1 MGCCH
6 PMRKVVPMP
15 LSLNARLLTT
25 AFGLASWCWA
35 AVAHAAPISGQVM
48 QAPAVSTAVQVPAPA
63 HLPPAPDDLH
73 AGPTGGVVRT
83 APGALPSVQS
93 PKVPAA
99 VPSTVPATAP
109 ARVSAVAAHAE
120 APVTKRPVSRETPLQ
135 RRRAAAASAKT
146 PAVAERHAGVAR
158 GAGKHPAKAL
168 TVRRAAHAKA
178 SQGAVAGA
186 TQAAATRARVAKTAA
201 PSVRHRTAGQ
211 ASPVT
216 AARTQAHLKQPRPTR
231 ATPMPVRAKALAS
244 AKAHRQPHAQRAPV
258 GHAKLARAAAP
269 IPAASR
275 SGRRA
280 DAARTAKPA
289 ATSTLA
295 ARSKAKAGAGAGAAP
310 RRHRDQA

>member
-25 AFGLASWCWA
+25 ALGLASWWWA
-35 AVAHAAPISGQVM
+35 AVAHAAPVSGQVM

-73 AGPTGGVVRT
+73 AGPAGSVVHT
-83 APGALPSVQS
+83 APGARPSVQS
-93 PKVPAA
+93 PKVPAV
-99 VPSTVPATAP
+99 VPSTAA
-109 ARVSAVAAHAE
+109 AKASAVSAHAE
-120 APVTKRPVSRETPLQ
+120 PPVAKRSVPRETPSQ
-135 RRRAAAASAKT
+135 RRRAATASAKT
-146 PAVAERHAGVAR
+146 PAVAERHAGVIR

-168 TVRRAAHAKA
+168 TVRGAAHAKA

-186 TQAAATRARVAKTAA
+186 TQTAATRARVAKTAA
-201 PSVRHRTAGQ
+201 PSARHRTAGK

-216 AARTQAHLKQPRPTR
+216 AARTQAH
-231 ATPMPVRAKALAS
+231 
-244 AKAHRQPHAQRAPV
+244 RQPHARRAPA
-258 GHAKLARAAAP
+258 GHAKLAR
-269 IPAASR
+269 
-275 SGRRA
+275 
-280 DAARTAKPA
+280 TTKPTPKPT

-295 ARSKAKAGAGAGAAP
+295 ARSKAKAGAGAAP

>member
-35 AVAHAAPISGQVM
+35 AVAHAAPVSGQVM

-244 AKAHRQPHAQRAPV
+244 AKAHRQPHARRAPA
-258 GHAKLARAAAP
+258 GHAKLAR
-269 IPAASR
+269 
-275 SGRRA
+275 
-280 DAARTAKPA
+280 TTKPTPKPT

-295 ARSKAKAGAGAGAAP
+295 AKSKAKAGAGAGAAP